1 MNKHIENAMQT
12 RETAITGSF
21 VRGLDF
27 VEGDIVQIRP
37 PGHHSGRLGT
47 ITGILYYKKREDLR
61 FNVVFSN
68 REAALFSCERLE
80 RVGSSRG
87 DIR

>member
-1 MNKHIENAMQT
+1 MNKPIENAMRA
-12 RETAITGSF
+12 RETAMTGSF

-47 ITGILYYKKREDLR
+47 ITGILYYKKRDDLR

-68 REAALFSCERLE
+68 REAALFTSERLE
-80 RVGSSRG
+80 RVRSSR
-87 DIR
+87 DEA